1 MLFTLDSVYVIVL
14 SYLLGSIPFGL
25 VITYLSG
32 HGDIRKIGS
41 GNIGATNVLR
51 TGNKLLALL
60 TFLGDSL
67 KAVAA
72 CLLVKYIFGNEFLP
86 LAAIFSVFGHLFPV
100 WLKFRGGKGVAT
112 AIGVYFVLSWQIGLI
127 IVFIWVAVAFLTRYS
142 SLSSLVAVGLAPVF
156 AYKLTTPPYFYAM
169 IVLAF
174 FIYLKHIGNI
184 QRLLTGTES
193 KIGQKRRK

>member
-1 MLFTLDSVYVIVL
+1 MFFTIDSVYVIVL

-25 VITYLSG
+25 VITYLAG
-32 HGDIRKIGS
+32 YGDIRKIGS

-51 TGNKLLALL
+51 TGRKLLALF
-60 TFLGDSL
+60 TFLGDSF
-67 KAVAA
+67 KAVIA
-72 CLLVKYIFGNEFLP
+72 CLLVKYIFGEVFLP

-112 AIGVYFVLSWQIGLI
+112 AIGVYFVLSWQVGLI
-127 IVFIWVAVAFLTRYS
+127 IVFIWIVTAFITRYS
-142 SLSSLVAVGLAPVF
+142 SLSSLLAVGLAPVF
-156 AYKLTTPPYFYAM
+156 AYRLTTSSYFYAM

-184 QRLLTGTES
+184 QRLLTGAES
-193 KIGQKRRK
+193 KIGQKRKK